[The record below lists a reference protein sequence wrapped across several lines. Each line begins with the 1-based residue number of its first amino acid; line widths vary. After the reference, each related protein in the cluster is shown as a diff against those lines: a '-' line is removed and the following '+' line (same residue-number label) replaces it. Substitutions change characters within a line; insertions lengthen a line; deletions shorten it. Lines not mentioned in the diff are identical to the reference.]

1 MVLPNCAKARAVLG
15 VLALLATAAHVPHL
29 GNVTVPSQP
38 RGGLLGTVLSAA
50 LHVDGT
56 GEDEARTLV
65 TREPNTQGGVI
76 LARYREKKKI

>member
-1 MVLPNCAKARAVLG
+1 MSCSGMSQSWSHAKWFCRIAKAHAVLG
-15 VLALLATAAHVPHL
+15 VLALLATAALVPHL

-56 GEDEARTLV
+56 GEDEART
-65 TREPNTQGGVI
+65 
-76 LARYREKKKI
+76 